1 MPRDR
6 ESAAGIQSE
15 KQQQPYGPV
24 EPQVRESQDAWSF
37 FFCFFLYFGL
47 CWVFAV
53 MQAFGERGYSLVALH
68 RLLTA
73 VVSLVVALGL

>member
-1 MPRDR
+1 MPQDR

-37 FFCFFLYFGL
+37 FLFFSLLWAVLGL
-47 CWVFAV
+47 CCCAGF
-53 MQAFGERGYSLVALH
+53 L
-68 RLLTA
+68 
-73 VVSLVVALGL
+73 

>member
-37 FFCFFLYFGL
+37 FFVFFFTLGCAGSLLL
-47 CWVFAV
+47 C
-53 MQAFGERGYSLVALH
+53 RLSVAM
-68 RLLTA
+68 
-73 VVSLVVALGL
+73 VSGATR